1 MSPFPLNSNG
11 IQSDK
16 TKLTQSSNFTNS
28 KDLSINVQ
36 YVPNKNHYYYLINN
50 LKNPITNKFNDR
62 KSLKFEQVNKND
74 YYNNNFDLSNG
85 NYCDNQRSLS
95 KRRSTQVFDL

>member
-1 MSPFPLNSNG
+1 MSPFPLNSNVVKT
-11 IQSDK
+11 DK
-16 TKLTQSSNFTNS
+16 TKLTQSSSYANS

-50 LKNPITNKFNDR
+50 LKNPLMNKFNNR
-62 KSLKFEQVNKND
+62 KSLKFEQLSND
-74 YYNNNFDLSNG
+74 YYDNNFGVSNG
-85 NYCDNQRSLS
+85 NYCDNQGGLS